1 MPGEIPRALLAPIGF
16 CVVVVAG
23 GFTTA
28 VAGLAA
34 VTTPLVVG
42 MALAGFILAPPWRG
56 GWPSPWLAA
65 GLVAVFAV
73 YAAPIVLSGS
83 ATFAGYIR
91 LDDTATWLALTDR
104 VMEAGRDIDGL
115 APSSY
120 ETTLFFNLADGYPV
134 GAFIPLGVGRA
145 VTGIDAAWVI
155 QPYMALLAVL
165 LALALWDLGG
175 RLITSARAR
184 ALVVFAAAQPALLYG
199 YYLWG
204 GVKELAAAALIALVA
219 CLAFRARPDGESP
232 GDSSMGPCRFS
243 GACGR
248 CARRLPEPRGGG
260 LGRASPARRARVRDR
275 HDVSP
280 LCRGPGRDPFGP
292 GRRNDRAGPHWAA
305 RSFRPPRR
313 RSTTRAPAAT

>member
-1 MPGEIPRALLAPIGF
+1 MPGEIPRSLLAPLGF

-28 VAGLAA
+28 VAGLAE

-120 ETTLFFNLADGYPV
+120 EATLFFNLADGYPV

-145 VTGIDAAWVI
+145 VTGMDAAWLI

-219 CLAFRARPDGESP
+219 CLAFRA
-232 GDSSMGPCRFS
+232 
-243 GACGR
+243 
-248 CARRLPEPRGGG
+248 
-260 LGRASPARRARVRDR
+260 GRADS
-275 HDVSP
+275 HSGSS
-280 LCRGPGRDPFGP
+280 CRWRL
-292 GRRNDRAGPHWAA
+292 
-305 RSFRPPRR
+305 RSL
-313 RSTTRAPAAT
+313 RSSVA